1 MTWSVSQ
8 AHLWSQVDFFCIEHE
23 MDGQSLV
30 ALIDD
35 GIPGPDCL
43 KELILKIGVQLK
55 VFSYIKEEI
64 AKDNQVSLQM
74 KYKHLLAS

>member
-1 MTWSVSQ
+1 
-8 AHLWSQVDFFCIEHE
+8 

-35 GIPGPDCL
+35 GILGPDYL
-43 KELILKIGVQLK
+43 KELIPKIGVRLK

-64 AKDNQVSLQM
+64 AKDNQVSSNEI
-74 KYKHLLAS
+74 HAHIS

>member
-1 MTWSVSQ
+1 
-8 AHLWSQVDFFCIEHE
+8 

-35 GIPGPDCL
+35 GILGPDYL
-43 KELILKIGVQLK
+43 KELIPKIGVRLK

-64 AKDNQVSLQM
+64 AKDNQVSSQM
-74 KYKHLLAS
+74 KYMHLLAS